1 MLVIVKCITVMLSS
15 SINAQFLDHFK
26 SSLIS
31 QLIKSKSTYIQRLQR
46 YLSWIV
52 TSVFKAGS
60 GSSCGHG
67 VWFPSRF
74 GGGCAGHA
82 VVFPF
87 IFVILNDLP
96 SEILTPSISSL

>member
-1 MLVIVKCITVMLSS
+1 MLSS

-52 TSVFKAGS
+52 TSVFKAGN
-60 GSSCGHG
+60 GGCCGHG

-74 GGGCAGHA
+74 GGGCDGH
-82 VVFPF
+82 VGVFPF

-96 SEILTPSISSL
+96 SEVLTPSISSL